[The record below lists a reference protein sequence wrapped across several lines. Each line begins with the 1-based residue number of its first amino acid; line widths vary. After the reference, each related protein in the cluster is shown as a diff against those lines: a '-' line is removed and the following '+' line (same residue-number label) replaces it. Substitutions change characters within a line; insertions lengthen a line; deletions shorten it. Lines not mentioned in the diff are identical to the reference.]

1 MHKKE
6 REKKTT
12 THSDCRNSSTN
23 EEKNR
28 RKMQIHLTLIHDYLY
43 HGGNHRPVTSH

>member
-6 REKKTT
+6 REKTP
-12 THSDCRNSSTN
+12 THSHRRNSSTN

-28 RKMQIHLTLIHDYLY
+28 RKMQIPLAQIHDYLY
-43 HGGNHRPVTSH
+43 HGENHRPVANN